1 MEIYSYEPFGY
12 EGCVVNVEVDVRRG
26 IPSVDLVGLAD
37 SQVAETREVIKAA
50 FRNSGLDFPAERV
63 LISLSPADL
72 RKEGDLERLAVATA
86 IHAAERKISGD
97 EKILVLGGLDLSGAV
112 RPVRAVQAAVT
123 SAKAAGIYKV
133 IVPEQ
138 NLNEALEVPG
148 IEALPVSSLND
159 IRNAFEINQPFVKK
173 EATQNA
179 EKNVVEFN
187 ENLLKEAEQN
197 VDLGGYYKAA
207 RAIEIAVAGKHNI
220 LLVGAPGSGKTML
233 SQYLIPALTPKL
245 TNEEAQVATRIH
257 SIAGL
262 MSPNEG
268 LKKDAPFRQPHMS
281 ASLEGMCGGGTKCR
295 PGEISLAHNG
305 VLFLDEAAEFRSSVL
320 QMMRVPLE
328 TGKITLSRA
337 GRTAVFPSNFQLAM
351 TTNPCPC
358 GCAGSHDKMCL
369 CSERSIDLYWKKFS
383 APLLDRVPI
392 KEHVEK
398 DASDSRKITVQEMK
412 EKIEAAMKIQRERGT
427 YNDKLRPE
435 EVAEYC
441 KLDQKCQELLDRE
454 AAENGMSPRMA
465 AYTKKIALTI
475 ANMDGRTEINM
486 DDLKESLS
494 FTAKPSV
501 YEWVASGFKNKPETS
516 AENKNEVN
524 LVSTA
529 FELGDKGWQVKEEN
543 KPEEKQKAHRQESGM
558 GY

>member
-12 EGCVVNVEVDVRRG
+12 EGSIVNVEVDVRRG

-72 RKEGDLERLAVATA
+72 RKDGDLERLAVAAA

-97 EKILVLGGLDLSGAV
+97 EKILVLGSLDMSGAV
-112 RPVRAVQAAVT
+112 RPVRAVQTAVT
-123 SAKAAGIYKV
+123 SARAAGIYKA

-159 IRNAFEINQPFVKK
+159 IRNAFETNQPFMKK
-173 EATQNA
+173 APSQNVESNA
-179 EKNVVEFN
+179 VEFN
-187 ENLLKEAEQN
+187 EDLLKEAAKS
-197 VDLGGYYKAA
+197 VDLDGYYKAA

-233 SQYLIPALTPKL
+233 SQHLVPALTPKL
-245 TNEEAQVATRIH
+245 TEEEAQATTRIH

-262 MSPNEG
+262 IGPNKG
-268 LKKDAPFRQPHMS
+268 MKRDAPFRQPHMS
-281 ASLEGMCGGGTKCR
+281 ASLEGMCGGGTKCY
-295 PGEISLAHNG
+295 PGELSLAHNG
-305 VLFLDEAAEFRSSVL
+305 TLFLDEAAEFRGSVL

-328 TGKITLSRA
+328 SGQITLSRA
-337 GRTAVFPSNFQLAM
+337 GRATSYPSKFQLVM

-369 CSERSIDLYWKKFS
+369 CSERSIEFYWKKFS

-454 AAENGMSPRMA
+454 AAENGMSERMA

-486 DDLKESLS
+486 NDLKESLS

-529 FELGDKGWQVKEEN
+529 FELGDKGWQVKEEK
-543 KPEEKQKAHRQESGM
+543 KPEEKQKVRRQESGM